1 MEKQTAVRETLLKEF
16 ANCSDKLFTL
26 GIIRTDSFTGEIGE
40 FIASKYFKLSL
51 AGKST
56 KAYDGVCPKGYKYQ
70 IKSKVISNNN
80 LTHHISNLKYQDF
93 DYLVVVYF
101 VQAILFNSVK
111 IVSAFGEYIVLAQCD
126 VFFLFAHGY
135 HFNDETLCVVLVVL

>member
-51 AGKST
+51 AGRPDSRKHR
-56 KAYDGVCPKGYKYQ
+56 KAVE
-70 IKSKVISNNN
+70 I
-80 LTHHISNLKYQDF
+80 
-93 DYLVVVYF
+93 VV
-101 VQAILFNSVK
+101 
-111 IVSAFGEYIVLAQCD
+111 
-126 VFFLFAHGY
+126 
-135 HFNDETLCVVLVVL
+135 

>member
-1 MEKQTAVRETLLKEF
+1 MEKQTAVRETLIKEF

-40 FIASKYFKLSL
+40 FISSKYFKLSL

-56 KAYDGVCPKGYKYQ
+56 KAYAGVCPKGYKYQ
-70 IKSKVISNNN
+70 IKSKVISNNK

-93 DYLVVVYF
+93 DYLLVVYF
-101 VQAILFNSVK
+101 DIYYNP
-111 IVSAFGEYIVLAQCD
+111 
-126 VFFLFAHGY
+126 
-135 HFNDETLCVVLVVL
+135 